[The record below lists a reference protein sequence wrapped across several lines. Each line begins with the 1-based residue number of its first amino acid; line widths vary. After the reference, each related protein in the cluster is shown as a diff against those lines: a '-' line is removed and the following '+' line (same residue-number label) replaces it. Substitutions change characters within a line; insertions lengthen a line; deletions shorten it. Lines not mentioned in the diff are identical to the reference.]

1 MTSRERFFAR
11 LNGEKVDRIPNL
23 CIIMGFGAKH
33 VKASLRD
40 YLLDHKTLVKANI
53 ETAKDFNLDILQAIS
68 DPFREA
74 EGFGANVE
82 YPENDQP
89 HCKVKPLQSIDDV
102 DGLIVPKPLE
112 HKRMVDRIE
121 AVRMMKENY
130 GNEYPVMGWVEGPF
144 AEAADLRGVS
154 ELMMD
159 TFDKPDKVRVLAEKC
174 LEAAIAFAK
183 AQVDAGADI
192 IGVGDAVVSLLGP
205 SIYDDMVFEYQ
216 RRLFEE
222 IKKMGA
228 VGRLHICGDTSPI
241 VDRLADVGAD
251 IIDLDWMV
259 DFERAAKA
267 FEGKAAPCG
276 NFDPV
281 TVLLNGNPKSIKESI
296 ENIIK
301 VGGARS
307 FIMAGCEVPIGT
319 PDENL
324 MSVYEALT
332 GIEI

>member
-1 MTSRERFFAR
+1 MTQRERFFAR

-33 VKASLRD
+33 IGASLRD
-40 YLLDHKTLVKANI
+40 FLLDYKTLVKANV

-74 EGFGANVE
+74 EGFGAKAE

-89 HCKVKPLQSIDDV
+89 HCKVKLLQSIDEAEK
-102 DGLIVPKPLE
+102 LIVPEPLE
-112 HKRMVDRIE
+112 NARMADRIN
-121 AVRMMKENY
+121 AVKTMKNNY
-130 GNEYPVMGWVEGPF
+130 GDTYPVVGWVEGTF
-144 AEAADLRGVS
+144 AEAANLRGVS

-159 TFDKPDKVRVLAEKC
+159 IFDKPDKVRILAEKC
-174 LEAAIAFAK
+174 LEAGIKFAK

-205 SIYDDMVFEYQ
+205 TIYEDMVFEYHQ
-216 RRLFEE
+216 RLFTE

-228 VGRLHICGDTSPI
+228 VGRLHICGNISSIIDK
-241 VDRLADVGAD
+241 LAFTGAD

-259 DFERAAKA
+259 DFETAAKA
-267 FEGKAAPCG
+267 LEGKAAPCG

-281 TVLLNGNPKSIKESI
+281 SVLLNGDKNSIKESI
-296 ENIIK
+296 EHIIK
-301 VGGARS
+301 VGGDRS
-307 FIMAGCEVPIGT
+307 FIMAGCEVPIYT
-319 PDENL
+319 SDENFKAVFETL
-324 MSVYEALT
+324 AAL
-332 GIEI
+332 